1 MTKEEK
7 NKALENI
14 KESVERLEKKD
25 FTFFFFVMDTK
36 GNPSGS
42 LAYIYRTAYAL
53 NEMGYNVVMLHQ
65 EKEFVGVENWLGE
78 KYAQLKHVNVESENV
93 EIRPSDFLFIPEIY
107 ANVMSQTKN
116 LPCKKIAIFQNQSYL
131 TSTIPVGVTWDD
143 MNIKEAIVNTKAN
156 ERTIKNYFPQVT
168 THLVEPSIPPVFR
181 ESKEPQKLI
190 INVVSKEQTNV
201 DKIIKPFY
209 WLYPVYKWVS
219 FRDLRGLPEDVLAE
233 ALNTAAITIW
243 IDDETDFGYTFLEAL
258 RSGTIVVAKVPNNP
272 TDWMVNESI
281 GELIEGPIWFNNL
294 KDLPRIISSLVRTW
308 TLDNIPEEIYAAS
321 KETSGLYS
329 IEAQREQ
336 ISDVYLNEIV
346 TSRKTELQKAY
357 DYFSNDTEK
366 KK

>member
-42 LAYIYRTAYAL
+42 LAYIYRTAYSL
-53 NEMGYNVVMLHQ
+53 QEMGYNVVMLHQ

-78 KYAQLKHVNVESENV
+78 KYASLKHVNVESENV

-116 LPCKKIAIFQNQSYL
+116 LPCKKIAILQNQSYL

-143 MNIKEAIVNTKAN
+143 MNIKEAVVNTKAN
-156 ERTIKNYFPQVT
+156 EELIKAYFPQIT
-168 THLVEPSIPPVFR
+168 THVVEPSIPSVFR

-190 INVVSKEQTNV
+190 INIVSKEQTNV

-258 RSGTIVVAKVPNNP
+258 RSGTIVIAKIPNNP
-272 TDWMVNESI
+272 TDWMLDEK
-281 GELIEGPIWFNNL
+281 GDLIEGPIWFNNL
-294 KDLPRIISSLVRTW
+294 RELPKIISSVVRTW
-308 TLDNIPEEIYAAS
+308 TLDNIPDEIYEFS
-321 KETSGLYS
+321 KKTSELYS
-329 IEAQREQ
+329 VETQKEQ
-336 ISDVYLNEIV
+336 IAEVYINKIKEN
-346 TSRKTELQKAY
+346 RRTELQKAY
-357 DYFSNDTEK
+357 DYFKNDLDKE
-366 KK
+366 

>member
-7 NKALENI
+7 IKAIENI
-14 KESVERLEKKD
+14 KESVERIEKKD

-53 NEMGYNVVMLHQ
+53 KEFGYNVIMLHQ
-65 EKEFVGVENWLGE
+65 EKEFVGVASWLGD
-78 KYAQLKHVNVESENV
+78 KYAELKHVNVESENV

-116 LPCKKIAIFQNQSYL
+116 LPCKKIAILQNQSYL

-143 MNIKEAIVNTKAN
+143 MNIKEVVVNTKAN
-156 ERTIKNYFPQVT
+156 EQLIKNYFPQIK
-168 THLVEPSIPPVFR
+168 THVVSPSIPPVFR
-181 ESKEPQKLI
+181 EPKEPQKLI
-190 INVVSKEQTNV
+190 INIVSKEQTNV

-209 WLYPVYKWVS
+209 WLYPVYKWIS

-258 RSGTIVVAKVPNNP
+258 RSGTIVIAKIPNNP
-272 TDWMVNESI
+272 TDWMINEK
-281 GELIEGPIWFNNL
+281 GELIEGPIWFNNIRE
-294 KDLPRIISSLVRTW
+294 LPKIISSVVRTW
-308 TLDNIPEEIYAAS
+308 TLDNIPSEIYESS
-321 KETSGLYS
+321 KKTADWYTT
-329 IEAQREQ
+329 EQ
-336 ISDVYLNEIV
+336 QNNEISDVYISEIAMG
-346 TSRKTELQKAY
+346 RHEELLQAY
-357 DYFSNDTEK
+357 NYFSNELDKEEK
-366 KK
+366 

>member
-7 NKALENI
+7 IKALENI
-14 KESVERLEKKD
+14 KESIDRLESKN

-53 NEMGYNVVMLHQ
+53 KEFGYNVVMLHQ
-65 EKEFVGVENWLGE
+65 EKEFVGVGSWLGE
-78 KYAQLKHVNVESENV
+78 KYAELPHVNVESENV

-116 LPCKKIAIFQNQSYL
+116 LPCKKIAILQNQSYL

-143 MNIKEAIVNTKAN
+143 MNIKEAIVNTEAN
-156 ERTIKNYFPQVT
+156 ERLLKSYFPQIT
-168 THLVEPSIPPVFR
+168 THVVRPSIPPVFR

-190 INVVSKEQTNV
+190 INIVSKEQTNI

-219 FRDLRGLPEDVLAE
+219 FRDLRGIPEDVLAE
-233 ALNTAAITIW
+233 ALNSAAITVW

-258 RSGTIVVAKVPNNP
+258 RSGTIVIAKVPNNP
-272 TDWMVNESI
+272 TDWMIDEKGN
-281 GELIEGPIWFNNL
+281 LIEGPIWFNNIRE
-294 KDLPRIISSLVRTW
+294 LPKIISSVVRTW
-308 TLDNIPEEIYAAS
+308 TLDNIPEEIYEGAKKTA
-321 KETSGLYS
+321 TWFS
-329 IEAQREQ
+329 IQDQ
-336 ISDVYLNEIV
+336 KDDVSEVYINRIR
-346 TSRKTELQKAY
+346 TNRRNELQKAY
-357 DYFSNDTEK
+357 DYFTNELEK
-366 KK
+366 EN

>member
-1 MTKEEK
+1 MNKEEK
-7 NKALENI
+7 IKALENL

-53 NEMGYNVVMLHQ
+53 QEMGYNVVMLHQ

-116 LPCKKIAIFQNQSYL
+116 LPCKKIAILQNQSYL

-156 ERTIKNYFPQVT
+156 ERMIKNYFPQIT
-168 THLVEPSIPPVFR
+168 THVVEPSIPSVFR
-181 ESKEPQKLI
+181 EGKEPQKLI
-190 INVVSKEQTNV
+190 INIVSKEQTNV

-258 RSGTIVVAKVPNNP
+258 RSGTIVIAKIPNNP
-272 TDWMVNESI
+272 TDWMFDEK
-281 GELIEGPIWFNNL
+281 GDLIEGPIWFNNL
-294 KDLPRIISSLVRTW
+294 RELPKIISSVVRTW
-308 TLDNIPEEIYAAS
+308 TLDNIPDEIYEFSKKTSELYSVEAQKEQIAEVYINEI
-321 KETSGLYS
+321 KET
-329 IEAQREQ
+329 
-336 ISDVYLNEIV
+336 
-346 TSRKTELQKAY
+346 RKTELQKAY
-357 DYFSNDTEK
+357 DYFKNDLDKE
-366 KK
+366 

>member
-7 NKALENI
+7 IKALENI
-14 KESVERLEKKD
+14 KESVDRLDKKD

-53 NEMGYNVVMLHQ
+53 KEFGYNVMMLHQ
-65 EKEFVGVENWLGE
+65 EKEFVGVESWLGE
-78 KYAQLKHVNVESENV
+78 KYASLPHVNVETDNV

-116 LPCKKIAIFQNQSYL
+116 LPCKRIAIFQNQSYL

-143 MNIKEAIVNTKAN
+143 MNVKEVVTNTRTNEAVIKK
-156 ERTIKNYFPQVT
+156 YFPNIT
-168 THLVEPSIPPVFR
+168 THVVSPAIPNVFR

-190 INVVSKEQTNV
+190 INVVSKEQSNV

-219 FRDLRGLPEDVLAE
+219 FRDVRGLPEEILAE

-243 IDDETDFGYTFLEAL
+243 IDDETDFGYTCLEAL
-258 RSGTIVVAKVPNNP
+258 RSGTIVLAKIPDNP
-272 TDWMVNESI
+272 TDWMI
-281 GELIEGPIWFNNL
+281 KDDGTLIDGPIWFNNV
-294 KDLPRIISSLVRTW
+294 KDLPQIISSVVRTW
-308 TLDNIPEEIYAAS
+308 TLDNIPDEIYKDSMKTKELYTPDNQKEEIA
-321 KETSGLYS
+321 
-329 IEAQREQ
+329 
-336 ISDVYLNEIV
+336 DVYLNDIRLG
-346 TSRKTELQKAY
+346 RKNELQKAY
-357 DYFSNDTEK
+357 EYFSNELNK
-366 KK
+366 EE